1 MRRLLGKRRI
11 ATREELRNAL
21 ALTEDRE
28 MKNLRASVYI
38 AFTFLSHA
46 QDLAFDA
53 ASKRDARLA
62 RSESMRCT
70 AAIVCTAKGFAR
82 EKLSQRSAE
91 MLAFVGGTRHAQA
104 PTTTPGSESGYQD
117 VSQQGELANERI
129 SISFRGLC
137 GPNLRR
143 PRRALDAPLRD
154 GHGRVRR

>member
-38 AFTFLSHA
+38 AFTFLSRA
-46 QDLAFDA
+46 QDLALDA
-53 ASKRDARLA
+53 VSKCDARLA
-62 RSESMRCT
+62 RFESMRCT

-91 MLAFVGGTRHAQA
+91 MLTFVGGIRHAVVPA
-104 PTTTPGSESGYQD
+104 TSPGSDPVHRKFRSRES
-117 VSQQGELANERI
+117 
-129 SISFRGLC
+129 
-137 GPNLRR
+137 
-143 PRRALDAPLRD
+143 
-154 GHGRVRR
+154 